1 MSVAKMEASTFPTN
15 ARATI
20 QYIVVI
26 KNNEMIIVRG
36 RFLDGFFISPAT
48 AAILVTPAYE
58 IYRNATPAIN
68 PFVPSEKTGSVSFVS
83 KDVRPKAIITISE
96 IILTD
101 TINNWV
107 FSTFFKP
114 NTFNRNISNRAKRA
128 IALV

>member
-58 IYRNATPAIN
+58 IYKKATPAIN

-83 KDVRPKAIITISE
+83 KDVRPRAIITINE
-96 IILTD
+96 IILVE
-101 TINNWV
+101 TIISCV
-107 FSTFFKP
+107 FSTFFNPK
-114 NTFNRNISNRAKRA
+114 TFNKNISNRARRA
-128 IALV
+128 MALV

>member
-1 MSVAKMEASTFPTN
+1 MSVAKLEASTFPTN

-26 KNNEMIIVRG
+26 KNNEMIIVKG

-58 IYRNATPAIN
+58 IYKNATPAIN

-83 KDVRPKAIITISE
+83 KDVRPKTIITISE
-96 IILTD
+96 IILND

-128 IALV
+128 MALV